1 MTDVIVKNETYNN
14 SWIIKNIQNY
24 SVSQYFNYFKFTE
37 TSTSFYFK
45 EEVNSTIETEL
56 NLFLNDEDSNF
67 DPRDN
72 DEVFEGDLVVQSP
85 EFFEYVNKTPDS
97 GTVKLNNVI
106 TSLLLSKDTPF
117 NLTTLGQAQFASFSE
132 FPKTVSNTLPDKN
145 PVNDFEDFIGFL
157 HDSSSEK
164 WFENPVSGQT
174 NYWRL
179 IIDYTKP
186 DNRKNKKVVFTV
198 SNPTTGFSQ
207 QQVFILA
214 DSNKFLQFSLTYDF
228 ITVADD
234 ISIANGYI
242 FTLESEDQDITINDL
257 SITRSSW
264 ERL

>member
-14 SWIIKNIQNY
+14 SWIINTIQDY
-24 SVSQYFNYFKFTE
+24 SISQYFNYFKYDNF
-37 TSTSFYFK
+37 STTFYFK
-45 EEVNSTIETEL
+45 EEVNSTIESEL
-56 NLFLNDEDSNF
+56 DLFLANENPSYN
-67 DPRDN
+67 PS
-72 DEVFEGDLVVQSP
+72 EGEIFEGDLLVQSA
-85 EFFEYVNKTPDS
+85 ERYDYINKTPDS

-106 TSLLLSKDTPF
+106 SSLLLSKDTP
-117 NLTTLGQAQFASFSE
+117 LDVTTYGPAEFASFSE
-132 FPKTVSNTLPDKN
+132 FPKTISNGLLDKN
-145 PVNDFEDFIGFL
+145 PVDNYSDFIPFL
-157 HDSSSEK
+157 HDTSTKK
-164 WFENPVSGQT
+164 WFENPISGQT

-186 DNRKNKKVVFTV
+186 DNKKNKKVVFTV
-198 SNPTTGFSQ
+198 SNPVTGFSQ

-242 FTLESEDQDITINDL
+242 FTLEPEDQDITINDL